1 MTVEIPTD
9 LEPFVQ
15 RLIAEGRFPTEADV
29 LAEGLRLLQSQESL
43 RSDVQQGFRQLDEGD
58 VLADTDA
65 FAKAD
70 GRITAVEQTR
80 LA

>member
-43 RSDVQQGFRQLDEGD
+43 RSAVQEGFRQLDEGD
-58 VLADTDA
+58 AMAERDA
-65 FAKAD
+65 FAKAE
-70 GRITAVEQTR
+70 GRITEVERTR
-80 LA
+80 MA